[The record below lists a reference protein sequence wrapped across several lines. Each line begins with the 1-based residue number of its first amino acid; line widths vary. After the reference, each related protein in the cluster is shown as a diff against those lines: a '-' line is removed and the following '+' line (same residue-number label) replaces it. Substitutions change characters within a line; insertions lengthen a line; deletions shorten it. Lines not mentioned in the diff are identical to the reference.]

1 MNYVEGLTSVE
12 GGYERTGSRS
22 PMQWNRKTNDGF
34 SSAPKEKLYIPQD
47 ERADRPDAESQCLE
61 ASSLRSEVK
70 RLIALRQA
78 HPALQSRGEIKFLQK
93 GYPLVY
99 ERVLGSERILVIIN
113 PAQQDATVP
122 LSHGEIRLVMMYS

>member
-1 MNYVEGLTSVE
+1 MIAGRN
-12 GGYERTGSRS
+12 
-22 PMQWNRKTNDGF
+22 TN
-34 SSAPKEKLYIPQD
+34 Q
-47 ERADRPDAESQCLE
+47 AESQCLE

-122 LSHGEIRLVMMYS
+122 LSHGEILYTVGNDVQLSDGTAQISGCTACFIAQ